1 MWPLGPRSRLCAL
14 PSLSAHI
21 SATVSFCRLPKS
33 GLEVHACHVTGHTR
47 RTCLAQQL
55 GKPGHHVQRLSQYSK
70 PGQSRERGAT
80 APFVFNAAPQTRFVP
95 FVHSRCHTDQSP
107 MCKAFLFSPIFE
119 MMFAVIF
126 SRLQLCHVKKC
137 AWQLFELL
145 RWVAGDAAARIC
157 ANA

>member
-1 MWPLGPRSRLCAL
+1 MWPHGPRSRLCTL
-14 PSLSAHI
+14 HSLSAHI

-33 GLEVHACHVTGHTR
+33 GLEVHACHVPGHTR

-55 GKPGHHVQRLSQYSK
+55 GKPGHHVKRLSHCSK
-70 PGQSRERGAT
+70 PGQSRERCNGSVCFQCRT
-80 APFVFNAAPQTRFVP
+80 TNRIRTIKSQEVPNRSVSNVQGVP
-95 FVHSRCHTDQSP
+95 F
-107 MCKAFLFSPIFE
+107 FPIFE

-126 SRLQLCHVKKC
+126 SFLQLCHVKKC

-145 RWVAGDAAARIC
+145 RWDAGDAAARVC